1 MKPSIESAALAVIM
15 LPLLGF
21 AVVGLLGRRL
31 PRGGDWLATG
41 IMGFVLATALMIF
54 ASVFHLNSPLV
65 SIRWLSPWFDPRGNG
80 FEWPVGILVD
90 NLGAVML
97 VVVATVSFL
106 VHLYSIGYM
115 HGDPKYVRFFASLQ
129 LFSAAMLSL
138 VLADNLLTLYIS
150 WEIMG
155 FCSYLLIGH
164 YFEKPSAA
172 NACLKAF
179 MTTRIGDVL
188 MFMGILILYWQVGS
202 LRFADIFAAVAS
214 GSLGMEWRTVAGLLL
229 FGGAVGKSAQF
240 PLHVWLP
247 DAMEGPTP
255 VSALIH
261 AATMVAAG
269 VYLMARSYL
278 LLTPEAFLTIAYIGG
293 FTAIFAATMGVVMD
307 DIKKVL
313 AYSTISQLGY
323 MMLGLGVGGFV
334 ASGYTAGVYHLT
346 THAFFKACLFLGSG
360 SVIHALHTQNL
371 SEMGGLRRKMP
382 ITFLTFLVATLA
394 LTGLPPFSGYFT
406 KDSIIAAALE
416 FALEHPS
423 HWLLPSFAI
432 VAALFTSFYMF
443 RLVFLAFFG
452 APRNTHAYEH
462 AHESPW
468 VMALPLVVLACLS
481 VYPVGG
487 GVGNWFWSRNPAPK
501 IEEIFDRYGPPS
513 ASLHGGGAGPE
524 MAKGG
529 SLASHPL
536 ELSNSAHGDSPT
548 HEEKA
553 HLAHQYAVAASLAVF
568 LLGVGLA
575 WATYMKRI
583 IDAQKVAMRFRPLYL
598 LLLNK
603 YYVDDFYQA
612 VVVRPFLAFCRKI
625 AGFDLRVID
634 GVVNGTG
641 WFTRFVS
648 WLVGLHDRFVVD
660 GLVNAVADAAAA
672 GGRTLSRLQTG
683 RIGTY
688 LAGIGVGVVFLAG
701 FMFWI
706 IGSMR

>member
-1 MKPSIESAALAVIM
+1 MKPSIELGALGLIA
-15 LPLLGF
+15 LPLIGF
-21 AVVGLLGRRL
+21 AIVGLFGRRL
-31 PRGGDWLATG
+31 PRGGDWLATT
-41 IMGFVLATALMIF
+41 IMGLVLAQAATIF
-54 ASVFHLNSPLV
+54 ASVFQLHSPLV
-65 SIRWLSPWFDPRGNG
+65 SVRWLSPWFDPRGNG
-80 FEWPVGILVD
+80 FQWPVGILVD
-90 NLGAVML
+90 NLSATMVLM
-97 VVVATVSFL
+97 VATVSFL
-106 VHLYSIGYM
+106 VHLYSMGYM
-115 HGDPKYVRFFASLQ
+115 HGDPKYVRFFAALQ

-172 NACLKAF
+172 NASLKAF

-202 LRFADIFAAVAS
+202 LRFADVFVAVAD
-214 GSLGMEWRTVAGLLL
+214 GSLTHGWRTLVGLLL

-278 LLTPEAFLTIAYIGG
+278 LLTPEDFLIMAYIGG
-293 FTAIFAATMGVVMD
+293 FTALFAATIGVVMD

-323 MMLGLGVGGFV
+323 MMLGLGVGGFIS
-334 ASGYTAGVYHLT
+334 AGYTAGVYHLT

-382 ITFLTFLVATLA
+382 ITFVTFLVATLA
-394 LTGLPPFSGYFT
+394 LTGLPPFSGFFT
-406 KDSIIAAALE
+406 KDSIIAAAIE
-416 FALEHPS
+416 FAMEKPT
-423 HWLLPSFAI
+423 HWLLPAFAL
-432 VAALFTSFYMF
+432 VAAFFTSFYMF
-443 RLVFLAFFG
+443 RLIFLAFFG
-452 APRNTHAYEH
+452 SPRNTPAYDH

-487 GVGNWFWSRNPAPK
+487 GAGNWFWSRNPAPSLG
-501 IEEIFDRYGPPS
+501 EVVERFGPPS
-513 ASLHGGGAGPE
+513 PAMSAGGAGPE
-524 MAKGG
+524 MAAGG
-529 SLASHPL
+529 SHEEHPQI
-536 ELSNSAHGDSPT
+536 SAGT
-548 HEEKA
+548 HEDEGGHSENA
-553 HLAHQYAVAASLAVF
+553 HFAHQAAVVGSLLAFVF
-568 LLGVGLA
+568 GVGLA
-575 WATYMKRI
+575 WITYQRRA
-583 IDAQKVAMRFRPLYL
+583 IDPAKVAARLRLLYL

-603 YYVDDFYQA
+603 YFIDEFYRVA
-612 VVVRPFLAFCRKI
+612 VIRPFLTLCRFI
-625 AGFDLRVID
+625 ARFDLSVID

-641 WFTRFVS
+641 WLTRFVS
-648 WLVGLHDRFVVD
+648 WLVGVHDRFVVD
-660 GLVNAVADAAAA
+660 GIVNTVADAAAA
-672 GGRTLSRLQTG
+672 GGKTLSRLQTG
-683 RIGTY
+683 RVSTY
-688 LAGIGVGVVFLAG
+688 LATIGVSVVFLAG

-706 IGSMR
+706 LWSMR